1 MKCLESG
8 MNDLAGEQSDS
19 RLVPAI
25 AVKPVVISFECY
37 RSFKK
42 SNNIKNSHSPP
53 GYRETLHPSWCVPPE
68 PATHT
73 PPCAY

>member
-25 AVKPVVISFECY
+25 AVKPVVIVSEMLSL
-37 RSFKK
+37 RLK
-42 SNNIKNSHSPP
+42 
-53 GYRETLHPSWCVPPE
+53 R
-68 PATHT
+68 
-73 PPCAY
+73 